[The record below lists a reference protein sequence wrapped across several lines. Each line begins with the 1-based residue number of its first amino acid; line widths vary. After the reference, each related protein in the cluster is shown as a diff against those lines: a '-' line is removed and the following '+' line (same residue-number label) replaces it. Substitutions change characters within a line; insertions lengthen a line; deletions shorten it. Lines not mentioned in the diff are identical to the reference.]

1 MKLFPVVVAMILLY
15 FPAIS
20 GARQQSI
27 DIVFCN
33 GPGTGS
39 RREIISELS
48 NRYPTRYVDCAST
61 VPTETQLFVAL
72 SYADVVDILSNA
84 HLASSPAVISNV
96 YRDSISDI
104 PAARHRSNMY
114 TFFNDPDPRS
124 QLLLS
129 KAIFPHLPRFLL
141 MYTQATRSIAVEYDH
156 AALSLGV
163 QLQLTEV
170 SDEKGALRA
179 IRDYQDADAIVLIPD
194 KTLYN
199 KDTLP
204 NIIRASYQLN
214 IPLVGFSAGLVRSG
228 VLGTTYPSIDSRVE
242 FISRVI
248 DHYRKNQDNSRT
260 VLDDHRHS
268 LVINRKV
275 ARSLNIT
282 IVEDDILMNSIQG
295 EGE

>member
-1 MKLFPVVVAMILLY
+1 
-15 FPAIS
+15 
-20 GARQQSI
+20 
-27 DIVFCN
+27 
-33 GPGTGS
+33 
-39 RREIISELS
+39 
-48 NRYPTRYVDCAST
+48 
-61 VPTETQLFVAL
+61 
-72 SYADVVDILSNA
+72 
-84 HLASSPAVISNV
+84 
-96 YRDSISDI
+96 
-104 PAARHRSNMY
+104 MY